1 MTVHGQAD
9 DAQIDDAQNDSAQND
24 AAETGP
30 RSRPRAL
37 LIGLAVT
44 ALVLS
49 GVLIGV
55 LLTPDSARVAVPASN
70 SVDVGFAQDMS
81 VHHNQAIERSAMA
94 LGRSTDPVIRTLAF
108 DVLTSQLSQV
118 GTMQGWLTL
127 WDRPYLPDGP
137 TMTWMTGASS
147 TGGHPMDMSA
157 SANDSGQDATSMPG
171 MASTAELTALRRMN
185 AEEFDGRYLQLLRR
199 HHRGGIPM
207 AEQGAANATVPAVAA
222 LAGSIASAQTAE
234 VGQIDV
240 LLSAHGVSPLP
251 ES

>member
-81 VHHNQAIERSAMA
+81 VHHNQAIEMSAMA

-108 DVLTSQLSQV
+108 DVLTSQQSQV

-171 MASTAELTALRRMN
+171 MASTAELTALR
-185 AEEFDGRYLQLLRR
+185 
-199 HHRGGIPM
+199 
-207 AEQGAANATVPAVAA
+207 
-222 LAGSIASAQTAE
+222 
-234 VGQIDV
+234 
-240 LLSAHGVSPLP
+240 AHVQELKARNDELNGFLENTRFVDCKYFAFVSFC
-251 ES
+251 

>member
-1 MTVHGQAD
+1 MTVHGRTD
-9 DAQIDDAQNDSAQND
+9 DAQIDDAQND

-55 LLTPDSARVAVPASN
+55 LLTPDGARVAVPASD

-81 VHHNQAIERSAMA
+81 LHHNQAIEMSAMA

-108 DVLTSQLSQV
+108 DVLTSQQSQV

-137 TMTWMTGASS
+137 PMTWMTEASS
-147 TGGHPMDMSA
+147 TEGHPMDMSA
-157 SANDSGQDATSMPG
+157 SANDSGQDARSMPG

-207 AEQGAANATVPAVAA
+207 AELGAANATVPAVAA
-222 LAGSIASAQTAE
+222 LAGSIASTQTAE
-234 VGQIDV
+234 VGQIDA

>member
-1 MTVHGQAD
+1 M
-9 DAQIDDAQNDSAQND
+9 
-24 AAETGP
+24 
-30 RSRPRAL
+30 
-37 LIGLAVT
+37 
-44 ALVLS
+44 
-49 GVLIGV
+49 
-55 LLTPDSARVAVPASN
+55 AVPASN

-81 VHHNQAIERSAMA
+81 VHHNQAIEMSAMA

-108 DVLTSQLSQV
+108 DVLTSQQSQV

-199 HHRGGIPM
+199 HHRGESRWQSR
-207 AEQGAANATVPAVAA
+207 EQRTRQFP
-222 LAGSIASAQTAE
+222 
-234 VGQIDV
+234 
-240 LLSAHGVSPLP
+240 LSPRSRARSPP
-251 ES
+251 RKPPRSVRSMSC

>member
-81 VHHNQAIERSAMA
+81 VHHNQAIEMSAMA

-108 DVLTSQLSQV
+108 DVLTSQQSQV
-118 GTMQGWLTL
+118 GTMQGWLT
-127 WDRPYLPDGP
+127 
-137 TMTWMTGASS
+137 
-147 TGGHPMDMSA
+147 
-157 SANDSGQDATSMPG
+157 QI
-171 MASTAELTALRRMN
+171 
-185 AEEFDGRYLQLLRR
+185 GR
-199 HHRGGIPM
+199 
-207 AEQGAANATVPAVAA
+207 
-222 LAGSIASAQTAE
+222 
-234 VGQIDV
+234 
-240 LLSAHGVSPLP
+240 AHV
-251 ES
+251 